1 MNGDPIARRAGTQS
15 RISGS
20 ILTTDRGPSS
30 QLSGPIAGFLA
41 CVEDA
46 QRLRLPSAPSPR
58 RGPTG
63 LHRTQFRNPN
73 RKSRKREKGKR
84 SEAKCFLSRTTRL
97 PQQKLCTI
105 CKFRMIFV
113 ALIPVKSLSKED
125 RNMTTYGY
133 ARVSTNGQDLGSQ
146 EAELLAAGCAKVFKE
161 KASGAKTDRA
171 ELAKLIRR

>member
-46 QRLRLPSAPSPR
+46 QRLRLPSAPSHR

-73 RKSRKREKGKR
+73 RKSDREKREKR
-84 SEAKCFLSRTTRL
+84 SEAKCFLSRATRL
-97 PQQKLCTI
+97 AQPKLFTNSKFCMILLGIDSSHELQCKKRFQKEPGT
-105 CKFRMIFV
+105 
-113 ALIPVKSLSKED
+113 
-125 RNMTTYGY
+125 
-133 ARVSTNGQDLGSQ
+133 
-146 EAELLAAGCAKVFKE
+146 
-161 KASGAKTDRA
+161 
-171 ELAKLIRR
+171 